1 MMRRATCCFSG
12 LASACLA
19 VFVAVTTVRP
29 APLAAWDATAA
40 HDAAARDAFV
50 KGHVTNAGA
59 PPFAFLF
66 AGKPSAGFLGQWTV
80 TSDEKTEGVKIV
92 RTVVYTDRSTGL
104 RVTAVY
110 TIYRDFP
117 AAEWVVRFKNTGRA
131 DTPVIESVMACAVSI
146 PAFAAADANAASS
159 PSPSTSPAPVMLYRA
174 RGSSAQRSDFAPI
187 NEPVAPGAEIRFGP
201 TAGRSSDTN
210 ALPFFNVAAADH
222 GLVAAI
228 GWSGR
233 WEAVVGRRGADPR
246 ALDLAAGMPET
257 RFRLHAGEEVR
268 TPSIALLFWKGTDR
282 MAGHNLF
289 RRFVVAHHM
298 PRAAAGATSSPAPA
312 PRSGPASGPAILPI
326 AHGVGFGGPF
336 PCNEY
341 VCATESYAIGM
352 IERLHQFGIVP
363 DACWIDAG
371 WYENPTGQWWS
382 GVGTWTVNRKNFP
395 RGLKPVTEAAKKY
408 GEGFVV
414 WFEPERVYEGTWLDR
429 EHKDWLTTIPGD
441 ANRLLD
447 LGNPKALAWLT
458 DHVSNFLRDEGVT
471 IYRQDFNF
479 DPAPFWRA
487 ADAADASDPGAPDRV
502 GIAEMKHIEGLYAF
516 WDALLA
522 RNPWLLI
529 DNCASGGRRIDL
541 ETTSRSIPLWR
552 TDYQYWEP
560 NGYQCHTYGLHF
572 FVPASGTGNG
582 DPRKYWFRSAAM
594 GGAVVMGWELTPGF
608 NLNAA
613 LEDVAE
619 FRETRGYFYGDYYP
633 LTPYATGDDAW
644 AAFQWDRPEEGD
656 GIVAAFRRP
665 LAQQSTI
672 EVKLAGLDPGAD
684 YEVSY
689 EDYGIT
695 VVKTGRELAAGL
707 TLKIPEAPASLVV
720 KYRRLRS

>member
-1 MMRRATCCFSG
+1 MMRN
-12 LASACLA
+12 
-19 VFVAVTTVRP
+19 TVRRFP
-29 APLAAWDATAA
+29 AFAAAFLALVLTILVLPPGPLAAWDATTA
-40 HDAAARDAFV
+40 HDTAARDAFV
-50 KGHVTNAGA
+50 NGHMTKTAA
-59 PPFAFLF
+59 PPFAFTYGGRASSSF
-66 AGKPSAGFLGQWTV
+66 IGRWTV
-80 TSDEKTEGVKIV
+80 TSEERTEGAKTV
-92 RTVVYTDRSTGL
+92 RTVVYADASTGL

-110 TIYRDFP
+110 TIYKDFP
-117 AAEWVVRFKNTGRA
+117 AAEWVVRLKNAGRS
-131 DTPVIESVMACAVSI
+131 DTPILEQVRACAASF
-146 PAFAAADANAASS
+146 PAFAG
-159 PSPSTSPAPVMLYRA
+159 PSPVMLYRA
-174 RGSSAQRSDFAPI
+174 RGSSAQRNDFAPI
-187 NEPVAPGAEIRFGP
+187 DESLGPKAEVRFGP

-210 ALPFFNVAAADH
+210 ALPFFNVAGAGH
-222 GLVAAI
+222 GIVAAV

-233 WEAVVGRRGADPR
+233 WEAAVGRKGADPH
-246 ALDLAAGMPET
+246 ALDLTAGLPET
-257 RFRLHAGEEVR
+257 HFKLHPGEEVR
-268 TPSIALLFWKGTDR
+268 TPSMALLFWKGADR

-298 PRAAAGATSSPAPA
+298 PRTTPGG
-312 PRSGPASGPAILPI
+312 GPAVLPI

-352 IERLHQFGIVP
+352 IERLHQFGIDP

-382 GVGTWTVNRKNFP
+382 GVGTWTASTKNFP
-395 RGLKPVTEAAKKY
+395 RGLKPVTAAAKKN
-408 GEGFVV
+408 GQGFVL

-429 EHKDWLTTIPGD
+429 EHADWLIKIPGD
-441 ANRLLD
+441 PNRLLD

-458 DHVSNFLRDEGVT
+458 DHISNFLRDEGVT

-479 DPAPFWRA
+479 DPAPFWKA
-487 ADAADASDPGAPDRV
+487 ADAPDRV

-522 RNPWLLI
+522 RQPGLLI
-529 DNCASGGRRIDL
+529 DNCASGGRRLDL

-572 FVPASGTGNG
+572 FIPASGTGNG
-582 DPRKYWFRSAAM
+582 DPRKYWFRSAAL

-619 FRETRGYFYGDYYP
+619 FRATRGYFYGDYYP

-665 LAQQSTI
+665 LAPQALI
-672 EVKLAGLDPGAD
+672 EVRLGGLDPAAD

-695 VVKTGRELAAGL
+695 VVKSGRELAGGL
-707 TLKIPEAPASLVV
+707 TLKIPEAPASLLL
-720 KYRRLRS
+720 KYRRIR